1 MTEPIGDT
9 GVMGTPL
16 PVNERAAYVVNC
28 MRDHIGVVDA
38 GDTVVL
44 LDSPI
49 IPLYHKKTGELIGYE
64 TYVRLFDETGDL
76 GVDAHRQFINPPDGR
91 RKLDDGTV
99 VEIADPT
106 LLVEDILRRTVTP

>member
-1 MTEPIGDT
+1 MTEP
-9 GVMGTPL
+9 VGTPEVVGEPL
-16 PVNERAAYVVNC
+16 PAPERAMYVVNA

-44 LDSPI
+44 LDGPI
-49 IPLYHKKTGELIGYE
+49 IPLYHKKTGELVGYE
-64 TYVRLFDETGDL
+64 TYVRLFDATGDL

-99 VEIADPT
+99 VEDVDPT
-106 LLVEDILRRTVTP
+106 LLVEDILRRTVTS

>member
-1 MTEPIGDT
+1 MTEPLAPIE
-9 GVMGTPL
+9 GTTL
-16 PVNERAAYVVNC
+16 PVAERADYVVNC
-28 MRDHIGVVDA
+28 LRDHIGVVDA

-49 IPLYHKKTGELIGYE
+49 IPLYHKKTGELVGYE

-99 VEIADPT
+99 VEDVDPT
-106 LLVEDILRRTVTP
+106 LLVEDILRRTVKP